1 MKCVKCNSEIL
12 DYSNAYGYLFSKN
25 ENGDFVVDYQ
35 LCENCTKGY
44 VPTYERS
51 IGNKRED
58 YIKIN
63 KNKKQKTYT
72 QVQDEKGFYYVQ
84 DTFNF
89 FVDGKKIHFVK
100 KTKEFK
106 EILKKVIEKKEEEL
120 KVFQEKINEL
130 YLLLND

>member
-1 MKCVKCNSEIL
+1 MECVKCGNKID

-25 ENGDFVVDYQ
+25 ENGNFIVDYQ
-35 LCENCTKGY
+35 LCENCAKGY
-44 VPTYERS
+44 VPTYER
-51 IGNKRED
+51 EA

-63 KNKKQKTYT
+63 KNRKQRTYT

-84 DTFNF
+84 DTFSF
-89 FVDGKKIHFVK
+89 FVDGEKIHFVK

-106 EILKKVIEKKEEEL
+106 EKLKKVIEKKEEEL
-120 KVFQEKINEL
+120 KAFQEKINEL